1 MAYPFWAAAASAAAT
16 PRVTSPGS
24 HTTPASEAASAARWT
39 LRLLAQ
45 YQETSTTTARMP
57 TKTIVATAKMAR
69 TWPRWRRLAGG
80 VVAGVGEAALAVSGN
95 AVSSKGD
102 G

>member
-1 MAYPFWAAAASAAAT
+1 
-16 PRVTSPGS
+16 
-24 HTTPASEAASAARWT
+24 
-39 LRLLAQ
+39 
-45 YQETSTTTARMP
+45 MP

-69 TWPRWRRLAGG
+69 TWPRWRRRADR
-80 VVAGVGEAALAVSGN
+80 VVPGVGEAALAESGN

>member
-1 MAYPFWAAAASAAAT
+1 MPWETSPGSQTTPARAAASAARCT
-16 PRVTSPGS
+16 F
-24 HTTPASEAASAARWT
+24 
-39 LRLLAQ
+39 RLLAQ

-69 TWPRWRRLAGG
+69 TWPRWRRLAEG
-80 VVAGVGEAALAVSGN
+80 VVSRVGAAALVVSGN